1 MLIWRKK
8 GLFSRKIG
16 DRVFDDFSKLYIIS
30 LLNFVSS
37 FSLTFDFIQWYYSLG
52 VSRSSPIVSNKV
64 YCTDNDNHDDDD
76 HDVGEESIEIDS
88 VMRNLIKS
96 FSTSVVVVVPTMPFW
111 RQGGNIIQ
119 FISKNFQVNGQCIE
133 KWARKKWNTFRNS
146 YQFYRH
152 DSKLSFNR
160 DQIDRFR
167 QLCWLDVFLPI
178 FFFLQHDKIRC
189 LVIKV
194 LWIVK

>member
-1 MLIWRKK
+1 MTEILCKINSKKRDHAQKFPWNQLSIVKMLIWRKK

-119 FISKNFQVNGQCIE
+119 FISKNFQVNGQCI
-133 KWARKKWNTFRNS
+133 
-146 YQFYRH
+146 
-152 DSKLSFNR
+152 
-160 DQIDRFR
+160 
-167 QLCWLDVFLPI
+167 
-178 FFFLQHDKIRC
+178 
-189 LVIKV
+189 
-194 LWIVK
+194 